1 MIAIKVAR
9 PFLLQ
14 GLQSFYRFSTA
25 LPSTSASY
33 ATTTI
38 NRPWKSNSE
47 FSARVPTDQVIPFHV
62 LDDGYV
68 NRNVVMEASYRFDDV
83 LDVDRLRLALHRL
96 MQRDGWKKLGARI
109 RQNASSQSGKQKR
122 LEYILPREYDDKRP
136 PFLWSHEKFKQNI
149 AEHPKASQLPRASQT
164 PKIHEN
170 PHLMQSFLHHP
181 GRPRKLADWLK
192 SDSPPLSFKTLS
204 FQDATI
210 LSVSWPHC
218 VFDGIGRAAF
228 MNAWLAELNGLA
240 IPEFIGFDHD
250 PMSPLIGEVPGER
263 YLLRHQLLTGSRL
276 LFFVLRTIFDLI
288 LQPKSEPRILQIPDR
303 FLQKLRQ
310 EALTDLNKGY
320 TGEDAIFVSNGDVL
334 LAWWAR
340 TVLSSQ
346 NLAVSRPVA
355 IGTALNLRKALKK
368 DLPSGTFIGNAVS
381 TVFAFLTAHELATIP
396 LGSIALRIR
405 RAIEQQRTTEQ
416 VKAQLTL
423 MEFYG
428 RQPLAGPWNM
438 LPLVLSQSN
447 SLGFFDLDFSCAVV
461 RQGLPDN
468 RRRNEVGRPSYIHL
482 THQLNG
488 VPGRNAGS
496 VLGKDAAG
504 NWWIYFDL
512 PVTAWKGVY
521 KKLKALDS

>member
-1 MIAIKVAR
+1 MIVTRVRR
-9 PFLLQ
+9 PLLLQ
-14 GLQSFYRFSTA
+14 GFQSFYPFSNA
-25 LPSTSASY
+25 LPTTKARYSSTI
-33 ATTTI
+33 I
-38 NRPWKSNSE
+38 NKLRKSKGE
-47 FSARVPTDQVIPFHV
+47 FSARASTDQVIPFHA

-68 NRNVVMEASYRFDDV
+68 NRHVVMEATYRFDDV

-109 RQNASSQSGKQKR
+109 RQNKQKK
-122 LEYILPREYDDKRP
+122 LEYILPCEYDEKRP
-136 PFLWSHEKFKQNI
+136 PFLWLHEKFEKTI
-149 AEHPKASQLPRASQT
+149 AEHPKASRLPRASHT
-164 PKIHEN
+164 PKIHED
-170 PHLMQSFLHHP
+170 PHLMQSFLHHS
-181 GRPRKLADWLK
+181 GRPRKLADWLN
-192 SDSPPLSFKTLS
+192 SDCPPLSFKILS

-240 IPEFIGFDHD
+240 IPEFVGFDHD
-250 PMSPLIGEVPGER
+250 PMSPLIGEVSGER
-263 YLLRHQLLTGSRL
+263 YVLRSQMLAGSRL
-276 LFFVLRTIFDLI
+276 FFFVLRMIFDLI

-303 FLQKLRQ
+303 FLQEMRR
-310 EALTDLNKGY
+310 EALADLRKECK
-320 TGEDAIFVSNGDVL
+320 GEDAVFVTNGDVL

-346 NLAVSRPVA
+346 NLAGSRPVT
-355 IGTALNLRKALKK
+355 IGTALNLRKTLEKE
-368 DLPSGTFIGNAVS
+368 LPRGTFIGNAVS
-381 TVFAFLTAHELATIP
+381 TAFAFLTAHELATIP

-405 RAIEQQRTTEQ
+405 RAIQQQRTTEQ

-423 MEFYG
+423 MDSYG
-428 RQPLAGPWNM
+428 RQPLAGPWNV

-447 SLGFFDLDFSCAVV
+447 SLGFFDLDFSSAVV
-461 RQGLPDN
+461 RQGLPND
-468 RRRNEVGRPSYIHL
+468 RRSNGVGKPSYIHL
-482 THQLNG
+482 THQMNG

-512 PVTAWKGVY
+512 PVTAWEGVY
-521 KKLKALDS
+521 KKLRALES